1 MQISCHEAK
10 KKIPEIDWE
19 KHFYH
24 LPARIAECVSESIF
38 LISKK
43 KKKKKKKGKKNQTK
57 ETKEEK
63 RISVENLTG
72 YYDAFCKFAL
82 RTFNLLDRVVN
93 FSSLFM

>member
-1 MQISCHEAK
+1 MRPK

-24 LPARIAECVSESIF
+24 LPSRIVECVSESIF

-43 KKKKKKKGKKNQTK
+43 KKKQEKKTRKKKKQTK

-72 YYDAFCKFAL
+72 YYDAFCKFAQ

>member
-24 LPARIAECVSESIF
+24 LRARIVECVSESIF

-43 KKKKKKKGKKNQTK
+43 KKEKKKQTK